1 MKMSCKILFTIFITI
16 SLFSLVSC
24 EFLAGNYNENNDAE
38 YDVTFDK
45 NTNSG
50 QADLTTVQVRHNNK
64 VTKPEDPVKIDY
76 TFVQQ
81 TNKMEAKRFV
91 FIGWYSDKELKNRFD
106 FDTKITENRTL
117 YAKWRPIANSKIIL
131 GSGNNAVSYD
141 KTEEVYVIDAD
152 KVEDDI
158 TTITCE
164 VPKFIDEG
172 ADTMYNGVFWG
183 RPDVKLDPFIMG
195 RYEVTQ
201 ELYEAIMTGNN
212 IGVDATPWIC
222 EGDDYPLPETEETTA
237 AAADDDDDDEDDDD
251 DTVDEQGYRPVE
263 FVTWYDAVY
272 FCNRLTAAV
281 GGGLNAAYTITNI
294 VVGDADDEDEEFPG
308 HIISANVS
316 LVAGATGYRLPT
328 EAEWEFAARGGDTSL
343 DIWNYMFSG
352 ADTADGNKYSAN
364 QNSGLDTVAWYAFNT
379 STEDGK
385 SSTLIPEGEDR
396 ASYGTHPVGQKAPN
410 ELGLFDMSGNVFEWC
425 YDKVTKFAVKNPASI
440 VESEDNKRITRGG
453 SWFNNASKCVVSN
466 RSVNAPGSA
475 AADIG
480 FRVVRS
486 VALN

>member
-1 MKMSCKILFTIFITI
+1 MKMSCKISFAICVGLLVFLFFGCDLI
-16 SLFSLVSC
+16 
-24 EFLAGNYNENNDAE
+24 AGNYNDDNDKE
-38 YDVTFDK
+38 YTITFNS

-50 QADLTTVQVRHNNK
+50 VNDISTVQVRHNNT
-64 VTKPEDPVKIDY
+64 VAKPRDPVKVDY

-81 TNKMEAKRFV
+81 TNTMEAKRFV
-91 FIGWYSDKELKNRFD
+91 FIGWYNDQELKNRFD
-106 FDTKITENRTL
+106 FSTKITEDKTL

-131 GSGNNAVSYD
+131 GTGSNATSFD
-141 KTEEVYVIDAD
+141 KTEEVYVIDVD
-152 KVEDDI
+152 KVDDDI
-158 TTITCE
+158 TNITCE
-164 VPKFIDEG
+164 VPAFIDDG
-172 ADTMYNGVFWG
+172 ADTMFNGVFWG
-183 RPDVKLDPFIMG
+183 RPDVKLDPYIMG

-201 ELYEAIMTGNN
+201 ELYEAVMTGNN

-222 EGDDYPLPETEETTA
+222 EGDDYPLPEVETDETETET
-237 AAADDDDDDEDDDD
+237 EDDNEDE
-251 DTVDEQGYRPVE
+251 VDEQAYRPVE
-263 FVTWYDAVY
+263 NITWYDAVY

-294 VVGDADDEDEEFPG
+294 VVGDEDDEDEEFPG

-316 LVAGATGYRLPT
+316 LVNNATGYRLPT
-328 EAEWEFAARGGDTSL
+328 EAEWEFAARGGDTTL
-343 DIWNYMFSG
+343 NVWNYMFSG
-352 ADTADGNKYSAN
+352 ADSAEGTKYTAN

-385 SSTLIPEGEDR
+385 TATLIPEGDDR
-396 ASYGTHPVGQKAPN
+396 VSYGTHPVGTKAPN

-425 YDKVTKFAVKNPASI
+425 YDKVTKFAIKNPASI

-453 SWFNNASKCVVSN
+453 SWFNNASKCVVSS

-480 FRVVRS
+480 FRIVRS
-486 VALN
+486 VPQD